1 MSNTAYTKVKSTAYN
16 TVRTV
21 KKSNGKLIGRD
32 AN

>member
-1 MSNTAYTKVKSTAYN
+1 MSNTANTKVKSTAYN

-21 KKSNGKLIGRD
+21 KKSNGKPIGRD